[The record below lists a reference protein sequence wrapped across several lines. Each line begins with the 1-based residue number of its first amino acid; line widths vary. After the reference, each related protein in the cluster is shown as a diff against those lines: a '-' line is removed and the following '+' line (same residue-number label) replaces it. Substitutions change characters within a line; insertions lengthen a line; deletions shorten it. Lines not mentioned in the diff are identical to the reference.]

1 MEYVSLN
8 SNSLVSN
15 LPPDNTH
22 AIEPSDDG
30 SPWASWDLDGTPAL
44 DRHSL
49 LIPLSRH

>member
-8 SNSLVSN
+8 SNSLSIKS
-15 LPPDNTH
+15 PSRHT
-22 AIEPSDDG
+22 IEPSDDG
-30 SPWASWDLDGTPAL
+30 SPWQSWNLDGSPVL

>member
-8 SNSLVSN
+8 SNSLSIKS
-15 LPPDNTH
+15 PSRHTH

-30 SPWASWDLDGTPAL
+30 SPWQSWNLDGTPVL